1 MGKYRKALFNTNDR
15 QYPTLFLREDGMY
28 ILIDREGNLTG
39 DGFYDAADV
48 LKYFPQ
54 ADVKSDVPSP
64 DYLSYA
70 EQARHREKSGFGM

>member
-54 ADVKSDVPSP
+54 ADV
-64 DYLSYA
+64 
-70 EQARHREKSGFGM
+70 